1 MDIRSNGN
9 YPGSDLS
16 NFASHR
22 FWLDGV
28 ECGSMEGLLQSLKSE
43 EVPLQAKICKMIGKT
58 AKRRGEARNVT
69 WKEQQVLW
77 WKGKSMKRNSPEY
90 QEFLD
95 RAFEAMSEQS
105 ELFRKALVASEEA
118 ILTHSIGKTVEAET
132 VLTEEE
138 FCSRLM
144 RIRARLRSGSTAVDC
159 RIWTAGIE

>member
-1 MDIRSNGN
+1 MDIRSNGS

-16 NFASHR
+16 NFAPHR

-28 ECGSMEGLLQSLKSE
+28 ECGSMEGLLQSLKFE
-43 EVPLQAKICKMIGKT
+43 EVPLQAKTCKMVGKA
-58 AKRRGEARNVT
+58 AKGRGEACNET

-77 WKGKSMKRNSPEY
+77 WQGKSMKRDGPEY

-95 RAFEAMSEQS
+95 RAYEAMSEQS
-105 ELFRKALVASEEA
+105 VSFRQALVASQEA

-132 VLTEEE
+132 VPTEEE

-144 RIRARLRSGSTAVDC
+144 RIRARLQSGSTAVDC
-159 RIWTAGIE
+159 RI